1 MEDLDTNWA
10 GEKIEHDDQYNVE
23 SEEDDSWGDDDN
35 ENNKKEKE
43 LKLESST
50 PNSNKE
56 DFFT

>member
-35 ENNKKEKE
+35 ENNKEP
-43 LKLESST
+43 KLESST